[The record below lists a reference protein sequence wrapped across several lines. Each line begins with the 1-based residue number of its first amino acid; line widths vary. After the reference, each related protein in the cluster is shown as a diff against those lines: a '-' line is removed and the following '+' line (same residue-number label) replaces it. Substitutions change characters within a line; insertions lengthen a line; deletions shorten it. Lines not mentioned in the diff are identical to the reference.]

1 MSRFAI
7 SFDSPVGR
15 LAIAE
20 EADAIVAICW
30 AANLDG
36 EPTPLLCEAQRQ
48 LAAYFGGRVR
58 GFDLPLAPSGS
69 AFERRVWTA
78 MRAIPY
84 GETRRYGELAME
96 LGSAPRAIGRAC
108 GRNPIP
114 IVIPCHRVLAR
125 AGIGGY
131 SGGAGLETK
140 RALLALEAAPPPPR
154 EFVGRCDTQ
163 EVGGSLLQIRNP
175 FANLIERE

>member
-1 MSRFAI
+1 MKRFAI
-7 SFDSPVGR
+7 SFDSPIGR
-15 LAIAE
+15 LEIAE
-20 EADAIVAICW
+20 QADAIIAIRW
-30 AANLDG
+30 GADADG

-58 GFDLPLAPSGS
+58 RFDLPLAPSGS
-69 AFERRVWTA
+69 PFERRVWTA
-78 MRAIPY
+78 MQAIPY

-125 AGIGGY
+125 GGIGGY
-131 SGGAGLETK
+131 SGGAGLVTK
-140 RALLALEAAPPPPR
+140 RALLALEAASLPSL
-154 EFVGRCDTQ
+154 EFVRACETPW
-163 EVGGSLLQIRNP
+163 VGDPMPQV
-175 FANLIERE
+175 